1 MIARTRT
8 FVILLGAAAAAGA
21 VVVARRAH
29 GAMGRRVPGG
39 ILIGD
44 ARLYD
49 AVSHRLLLGSLFER
63 IAADV
68 AAVALDG
75 GRVLEVGCGP
85 GRLSIVLARQYGLEV
100 TGLDLDPAMIERAR
114 ADASRSAQD
123 GREPSFLVG
132 DVASLALPDQSFDLV
147 LSTLSLHH
155 WADPTAGLTE
165 IGRVLRPG
173 GRALIWDF
181 RAGPVPLHGRMPDP
195 AERVRGSSLRVVSAT
210 PWRWP
215 WRFRLTKRI
224 ELAPADGVPENV
236 KG

>member
-1 MIARTRT
+1 
-8 FVILLGAAAAAGA
+8 
-21 VVVARRAH
+21 
-29 GAMGRRVPGG
+29 
-39 ILIGD
+39 
-44 ARLYD
+44 
-49 AVSHRLLLGSLFER
+49 
-63 IAADV
+63 
-68 AAVALDG
+68 
-75 GRVLEVGCGP
+75 
-85 GRLSIVLARQYGLEV
+85 
-100 TGLDLDPAMIERAR
+100 
-114 ADASRSAQD
+114 
-123 GREPSFLVG
+123 
-132 DVASLALPDQSFDLV
+132 VASLALPDQSFDLV

-224 ELAPADGVPENV
+224 ELAQPMASPRTSKADETDPLPHNDRQPWPPLATNARRHRAARGP
-236 KG
+236 

>member
-123 GREPSFLVG
+123 GREPSFLVRG
-132 DVASLALPDQSFDLV
+132 LAGAPRPIVRPGPQHALVASLGRPD
-147 LSTLSLHH
+147 
-155 WADPTAGLTE
+155 
-165 IGRVLRPG
+165 
-173 GRALIWDF
+173 GRADRDRPRAATGGSGAHLGLPGRARPAARADARSGRA
-181 RAGPVPLHGRMPDP
+181 RAGVLASGS
-195 AERVRGSSLRVVSAT
+195 ERDT
-210 PWRWP
+210 
-215 WRFRLTKRI
+215 
-224 ELAPADGVPENV
+224 LALALEIQAHEADRAGPADGVPENV